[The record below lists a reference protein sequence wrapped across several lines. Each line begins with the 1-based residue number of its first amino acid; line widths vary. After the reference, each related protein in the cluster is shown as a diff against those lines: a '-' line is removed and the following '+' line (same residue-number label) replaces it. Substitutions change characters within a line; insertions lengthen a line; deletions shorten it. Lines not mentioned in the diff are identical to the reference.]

1 MAGGKTIERAET
13 KRYVQALLRHGEPT
27 KYIRDVTGLSG
38 TTISRYRSE
47 LAEGAG
53 RRESDPKKINGYIPI
68 NFEADWIKYAGI
80 IRKAYQSGRIRNV
93 IKLVSEERSK
103 G

>member
-1 MAGGKTIERAET
+1 MTDEKAVERAET
-13 KRYVQALLRHGEPT
+13 KRYAQALLRRGEPT
-27 KYIRDVTGLSG
+27 KYIMDATGLSG

-53 RRESDPKKINGYIPI
+53 RRENDPKKMNGYVPV

-80 IRKAYQSGRIRNV
+80 IRKAYRSGRIRKV
-93 IKLVSEERSK
+93 IKLVPEERSS